1 MKIGLV
7 LSGGGARGA
16 YEVGVLQFVRETL
29 ARDLGPKV
37 RFDIYCGTSVGAI
50 NACYLASTA
59 DQPDEGV
66 RTLTEVWNDLEF
78 DNVVRFGPKQ
88 MLQAPRLLLGNMPF
102 VEERAG
108 RLGGLLNTV
117 PLERLVLD
125 RMDWTGIGRSIAAGA
140 FEALAVSCT
149 DVLSGT
155 TTIFVEQKGGGVP
168 QWTSDARIIARATRI
183 RAEHA
188 LASAAIPFLFPAV
201 SVEGRYYSDGGVRQN
216 TPISPALRLGADK
229 IFVIGLR
236 HEAVAEPL
244 TDHHRLAEFPGL
256 PYLAGKVLNAL
267 LLDHLDY
274 DIDRLHRFNA
284 MLEGGRLVYGPDF
297 EEKIN
302 EVLAPMRKA
311 AYRHVDAVVVRPSL
325 DLGKIAAEHSRRG
338 PFSRKAKGLFA
349 RYLRL
354 SASGADTV
362 DADFLSYLLFDS
374 AYCRDLMAL
383 GYKDAKA
390 KEEELAKFFDT

>member
-16 YEVGVLQFVRETL
+16 YEVGVLQYVRETL
-29 ARDLGPKV
+29 SKEIGPKV

-66 RTLTEVWNDLEF
+66 RTLTDVWNDLEF
-78 DNVVRFGPKQ
+78 EDVVRFGPKQ
-88 MLQAPRLLLGNMPF
+88 MLQAPRLLLGNLPF

-125 RMDWTGIGRSIAAGA
+125 RMDWSGIHRSLQAGA
-140 FEALAVSCT
+140 FEALAVSAT
-149 DVLSGT
+149 DVISGQ
-155 TTIFVEQKGGGVP
+155 TTIFVERQGGGVP
-168 QWTSDARIIARATRI
+168 QWHSDARIIARATKI

-236 HEAVAEPL
+236 HEAVPEPVK
-244 TDHHRLAEFPGL
+244 DHHRLAEFPGL

-284 MLEGGRLVYGPDF
+284 MLEGGRLVYGEDF

-349 RYLRL
+349 RYLRH
-354 SASGADTV
+354 SAAGADTV

-383 GYKDAKA
+383 GYKDAKHKA
-390 KEEELAKFFDT
+390 DELAKFFED